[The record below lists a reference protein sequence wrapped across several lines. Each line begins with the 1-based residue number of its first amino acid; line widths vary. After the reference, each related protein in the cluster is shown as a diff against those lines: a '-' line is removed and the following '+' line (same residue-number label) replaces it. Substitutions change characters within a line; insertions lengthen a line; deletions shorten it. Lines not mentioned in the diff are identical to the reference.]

1 MTAVMTCLVLV
12 LLTSM
17 MIMKIKKKK
26 KIAKKVLP
34 STLFTVDS
42 ENIKIMDSK
51 MAPLNPKGT
60 FISKN

>member
-1 MTAVMTCLVLV
+1 
-12 LLTSM
+12 
-17 MIMKIKKKK
+17 MKIKKKK

-60 FISKN
+60 LI